1 MRGAFIHTVV
11 YVAVNSLLLAL
22 WVLGGGGSSDDAA
35 RALGSLDAAKQTGF
49 WPLWVILSWGTG
61 LIIHWSFALA
71 GIRRRRR
78 RRHRKRSRQDQ
89 RRDGVGNGSAA
100 GSPQTEPQETRRRWL
115 AVMFTDLVNSTVLT
129 ERLGDDAWAESLRR
143 HRDFVRGK
151 IERHG
156 GVEVGTQGD
165 GFLIRFPNPDTA
177 VACAVELQRSSAKRR
192 RTHPDT
198 PKLRV
203 GIHAGE
209 VVHDGDDDDLV
220 GRVVNLASRVTQ
232 VAEPD
237 EVLITEAV
245 ADHLVREITLTDRGL
260 HQLKGI
266 ERPRHLLSVVWGRA
280 PNVVDLDS
288 GTRAGDRIPNADSGT

>member
-11 YVAVNSLLLAL
+11 YVAVNGLLIAL
-22 WVLGGGGSSDDAA
+22 WVLDGRGSSDDAA
-35 RALGSLDAAKQTGF
+35 RALGSLETAKQLGF
-49 WPLWVILSWGTG
+49 WPLWVMLTWGTAVV
-61 LIIHWSFALA
+61 INWAAAVA
-71 GIRRRRR
+71 GIRHRRRRR
-78 RRHRKRSRQDQ
+78 ERKLERQARRR
-89 RRDGVGNGSAA
+89 GIA
-100 GSPQTEPQETRRRWL
+100 GSTESFAPEPRETRRRWL

-129 ERLGDDAWAESLRR
+129 EHLGDDAWADSLRN

-151 IERHG
+151 IARHG

-165 GFLIRFPNPDTA
+165 GFLIRFPDPDAA

-192 RTHPDT
+192 SSQPDT

-232 VAEPD
+232 VADPD
-237 EVLITEAV
+237 EVLVTEAV
-245 ADHLVREITLTDRGL
+245 ADHLVREVALTDRGL

-266 ERPRHLLSVVWGRA
+266 ERPRHLLSVVWGE
-280 PNVVDLDS
+280 PPTVLDLDH
-288 GTRAGDRIPNADSGT
+288 RDHLHDRIVNPGTGA